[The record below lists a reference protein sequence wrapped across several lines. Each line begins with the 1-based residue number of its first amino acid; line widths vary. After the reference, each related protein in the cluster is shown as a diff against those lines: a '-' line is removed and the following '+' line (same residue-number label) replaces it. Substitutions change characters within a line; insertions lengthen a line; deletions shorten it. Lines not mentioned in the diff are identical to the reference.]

1 MVPKGGITNPTVS
14 LSFSGLFYLPQYSD
28 TLRHRTIHT
37 VRTNR
42 IIL

>member
-1 MVPKGGITNPTVS
+1 MVPKGDSQT
-14 LSFSGLFYLPQYSD
+14 LLFYAAFQVFFDLPQYSD